1 MLPSATRRTACLP
14 GEVGLFPE
22 PQPRSPG
29 KTLGRP
35 ARRKPLGH
43 GQGHTDTRGTTE
55 GGCAGSRGRRQSL
68 GAPAC
73 PHLESCF
80 QGQPPHPQRQSGRE
94 RGPGRAVTWLKA
106 LGGRRGFQIGE
117 GRGGEREREAETRA
131 WLGRADRAMG
141 TGSRRATGASLASG
155 RRPAVGGAA
164 PRGPPSP
171 LPPRAQ
177 SWGAGG
183 RRNTDGH

>member
-117 GRGGEREREAETRA
+117 GRGGEREREAETRESMA
-131 WLGRADRAMG
+131 GPSRQGHGHRKPPGHRGLPGQRPAACGGRGSAERAAEPPASPGSELGRW
-141 TGSRRATGASLASG
+141 
-155 RRPAVGGAA
+155 
-164 PRGPPSP
+164 GPT
-171 LPPRAQ
+171 Q
-177 SWGAGG
+177 
-183 RRNTDGH
+183 H

>member
-68 GAPAC
+68 GAPAG
-73 PHLESCF
+73 PHLASCF